1 MRRKWSISSE
11 AGEEEACRRGEEGE
25 GEGRKGKLFTSIEVE
40 WAPTQWG
47 KEREKEKEGDP
58 LSRERKGER
67 GERRAKLV
75 KILRMRE
82 GERESF
88 SQKLFSDNL

>member
-1 MRRKWSISSE
+1 MKREKKRRV
-11 AGEEEACRRGEEGE
+11 GEGRKERGREGK

-47 KEREKEKEGDP
+47 KEREKEKEGDL

-67 GERRAKLV
+67 GERRDKLV

-82 GERESF
+82 S
-88 SQKLFSDNL
+88 